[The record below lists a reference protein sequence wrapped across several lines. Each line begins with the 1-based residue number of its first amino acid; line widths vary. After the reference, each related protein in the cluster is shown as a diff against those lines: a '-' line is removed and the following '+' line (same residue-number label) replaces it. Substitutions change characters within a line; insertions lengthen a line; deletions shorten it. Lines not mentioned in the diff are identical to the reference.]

1 MIFLIAVEELGL
13 SPELCFVIED
23 ATSGVQAA
31 KARGM
36 AAIGVARLGDKQQ
49 LVDAGAAL
57 VVTTLDDVFLPA
69 LLVEGRLEERQVAE
83 EIRRRYSERPPD
95 VWTLVYDG
103 FDPGRQGLREALC
116 ALGKGYFVTQARC
129 PRRQPTTSTTR
140 APTWPANTT
149 GSSATSQAVKWRTRT
164 WSTSPTGYH
173 CNFASPMVPG
183 STCSSPASK
192 TIGLNTAPLRSRSS
206 NSSAIAPPYP

>member
-103 FDPGRQGLREALC
+103 FDPDAKGC
-116 ALGKGYFVTQARC
+116 ARRCARL
-129 PRRQPTTSTTR
+129 
-140 APTWPANTT
+140 AK
-149 GSSATSQAVKWRTRT
+149 ATS
-164 WSTSPTGYH
+164 
-173 CNFASPMVPG
+173 
-183 STCSSPASK
+183 
-192 TIGLNTAPLRSRSS
+192 
-206 NSSAIAPPYP
+206 